1 MAAKAQRTGHLL
13 RENEVWKVLKSH
25 KFMFGAL
32 IPTVS
37 NSEGQ
42 VKMVIQFNSISI
54 QFFILT
60 CYFNSY
66 SGQLQS

>member
-1 MAAKAQRTGHLL
+1 MFVIKYVNIRPITILMAAKAQRTGHLL
-13 RENEVWKVLKSH
+13 RENELWKVLKSH

-42 VKMVIQFNSISI
+42 VIR
-54 QFFILT
+54 L
-60 CYFNSY
+60 
-66 SGQLQS
+66 L